1 MMKWLA
7 LIKPTMIKPA
17 PTKLDEAQQG
27 ETVQD
32 DLSEDPKRI
41 ARRAM
46 LRRFL
51 IALLLASPSIGSWFS
66 SNFVYARFDDAQQP
80 VKTEM
85 AGLRTDM
92 ADLERFVA
100 LFQANELSRGTFALL
115 MAAVSADTKLRYLGD
130 NLYRANSTSIGALRR
145 AAAIVYP
152 ERWQA
157 TLKPYEEIVA
167 QGYDSP
173 ETVQRLTDFENKVVA
188 DALSR
193 ITRDQARL
201 NTLAETLEGYE
212 RRRQRVA
219 SALTYLAVALSIF
232 LFAFQLRSSK

>member
-1 MMKWLA
+1 MMKWLT
-7 LIKPTMIKPA
+7 KIKPA
-17 PTKLDEAQQG
+17 GTKPDETKPD
-27 ETVQD
+27 ETKPDGSVQD
-32 DLSEDPKRI
+32 DLSESPKRT
-41 ARRAM
+41 ARRAL

-66 SNFVYARFDDAQQP
+66 SNLVYARFDDAQQP

-85 AGLRTDM
+85 ARLKADM
-92 ADLERFVA
+92 ADLERFVG

-115 MAAVSADTKLRYLGD
+115 MAAVSADAKLRYLGD

-145 AAAIVYP
+145 AATIVYP
-152 ERWQA
+152 DRWQT

-173 ETVQRLTDFENKVVA
+173 ETVQRLTDFENKVVG

-232 LFAFQLRSSK
+232 LFAFQLRFSK